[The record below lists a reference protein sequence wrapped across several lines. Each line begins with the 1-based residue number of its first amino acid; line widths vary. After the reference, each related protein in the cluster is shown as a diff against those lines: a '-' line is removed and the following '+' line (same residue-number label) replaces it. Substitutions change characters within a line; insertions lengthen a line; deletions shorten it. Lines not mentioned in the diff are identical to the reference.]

1 MRTVVAA
8 VNNDIFMPEPKTP
21 QGWTAIKRHLK
32 DWDTAQLTALVK
44 DLYDSSSANRTFL
57 EARTQA
63 TTSGGAALE
72 IYRTRIVEQFF
83 PKRGFGKLKLA
94 EARKA
99 VREYKK
105 ATGNAEGTI
114 ELLLTYL
121 ENGNEFTCR
130 YGDIDERFYDSLCS
144 VMDELVEMLKSE
156 GPVAYAKVSDR
167 LDHVA
172 TKASGIGWGYG
183 DHINWAV
190 VELAENLGG

>member
-1 MRTVVAA
+1 
-8 VNNDIFMPEPKTP
+8 MPEPKP
-21 QGWTAIKRHLK
+21 SKGWTTIKRHLK
-32 DWDTAQLTALVK
+32 DWDAARLTALVK

-63 TTSGGAALE
+63 TASGGAALE
-72 IYRTRIVEQFF
+72 IYRARIVEQFF
-83 PKRGFGKLKLA
+83 PKRGFGKLKLS

-121 ENGNEFTCR
+121 ENGNEFTCQ
-130 YGDIDERFYDSLCS
+130 YGDISASFYDSLCS
-144 VMDELVEMLKSE
+144 VMDELAGMLKSE
-156 GPVAYAKVSDR
+156 GRAVYAKVSDR
-167 LDHVA
+167 LDRVA
-172 TKASGIGWGYG
+172 TKAKGIGWGYG

-190 VELAENLGG
+190 EELAEKFEVE